1 MSNPSFENIDRWFFE
16 YFEGNLSPQQ
26 VEQFLQFLRVHP
38 ELELEMETW
47 KSAYVKDDAP
57 VYADVA
63 SLERPVTWIPYLVSS
78 LAVLTVIVALVVWSP
93 FGRQSLYATNYVD
106 LLPTMDWDE
115 FSLDEHR
122 SQQIPQA
129 ASNVVSTESM
139 PDDSEIRDAEEHKV
153 LSLAQLPAATERRH
167 VPYTS
172 QEQLST
178 FKANQPTAI
187 TSLDLSSAGYLNNST
202 VGRGLMAH
210 APMFP
215 QVRESIENR
224 DDFVN
229 DYTVVFAG
237 DVAGGQTLKKS
248 NTLSRKA
255 KMVLRKVQRMLD
267 QPIALRNTKDPYL
280 LVPNM
285 TGYMANFGMTGT
297 MIQSRFQATSR
308 NQWVG
313 RGQQQLMNT
322 LAWDGYVHAVRG
334 GLGVDFTYNDYA
346 AGSLSN
352 MQMGLVY
359 SPKFS
364 INKNVSFEPAVR
376 FKMGSMDLDAQS
388 AVVGSFAELNRGNL
402 IPVFVGDN
410 QPTGSRLWYRDAGV
424 GALINTK
431 WFYAGVNLDNIGR
444 HYNNFY
450 SSDISGDFRA
460 ATHFSAIA
468 GTEYKALNRELVL
481 STYIYYQKLN
491 ELNEL
496 WLGANVRWKMVLMGA
511 AVSTNFDY
519 AGSLGLQFD
528 RFSMHYNVDMLRSS
542 LADKQMVSHQVS
554 VRMLLKPNRYAMQ
567 ILKL

>member
-26 VEQFLQFLRVHP
+26 MEQFQQFLRVHP

-47 KSAYVKDDAP
+47 KSAYVKDDMP
-57 VYADVA
+57 VYADAV
-63 SLERPVTWIPYLVSS
+63 SLERSVSWGPYLVSS
-78 LAVLTVIVALVVWSP
+78 LSVLIVIVALMLWSP
-93 FGRQSLYATNYVD
+93 LSRQSLYTNKYVD
-106 LLPTMDWDE
+106 LLPTADWDE
-115 FSLDEHR
+115 FNFDQNRPKNIKQTASSAVTAENEQLDDKNRHSALHEVL
-122 SQQIPQA
+122 PLA
-129 ASNVVSTESM
+129 A
-139 PDDSEIRDAEEHKV
+139 
-153 LSLAQLPAATERRH
+153 LPAATVRSNHSSSRH
-167 VPYTS
+167 ELQS
-172 QEQLST
+172 NS
-178 FKANQPTAI
+178 KKNQPTAI
-187 TSLDLSSAGYLNNST
+187 SSIYLSPTLNSNNSR
-202 VGRGLMAH
+202 VSRGLMAH

-215 QVRESIENR
+215 QVRKSLER
-224 DDFVN
+224 VDDLVTN
-229 DYTVVFAG
+229 NAVVFAA
-237 DVAGGQTLKKS
+237 DVAGGQAMKKS
-248 NTLSRKA
+248 SGLSRKT
-255 KMVLRKVQRMLD
+255 KMVIRKVQRMLD

-285 TGYMANFGMTGT
+285 TSYMANFGMAGT

-346 AGSLSN
+346 VGSLSN

-376 FKMGSMDLDAQS
+376 FKMGSMNLDAQS
-388 AVVGSFAELNRGNL
+388 TVVGSFAELNRGNL
-402 IPVFVGDN
+402 IPIFVGDN
-410 QPTGSRLWYRDAGV
+410 QPTGSRLWYRDMGL

-431 WFYAGVNLDNIGR
+431 WFYTGVNWDNIGR

-450 SSDISGDFRA
+450 SSDISGDYRA
-460 ATHFSAIA
+460 ARNVSAIA

-481 STYIYYQKLN
+481 STYLFYQKFN

-496 WLGANVRWKMVLMGA
+496 WLGANVRWKMVLLGA
-511 AVSTNFDY
+511 AVSSNLDY

-528 RFSMHYNVDMLRSS
+528 RFSVHYNVDMLSS
-542 LADKQMVSHQVS
+542 RLAEKQMVSHQIS
-554 VRMLLKPNRYAMQ
+554 ARMLLKPNRYALR

>member
-1 MSNPSFENIDRWFFE
+1 
-16 YFEGNLSPQQ
+16 
-26 VEQFLQFLRVHP
+26 
-38 ELELEMETW
+38 
-47 KSAYVKDDAP
+47 
-57 VYADVA
+57 
-63 SLERPVTWIPYLVSS
+63 
-78 LAVLTVIVALVVWSP
+78 
-93 FGRQSLYATNYVD
+93 
-106 LLPTMDWDE
+106 
-115 FSLDEHR
+115 
-122 SQQIPQA
+122 
-129 ASNVVSTESM
+129 
-139 PDDSEIRDAEEHKV
+139 
-153 LSLAQLPAATERRH
+153 
-167 VPYTS
+167 
-172 QEQLST
+172 
-178 FKANQPTAI
+178 
-187 TSLDLSSAGYLNNST
+187 
-202 VGRGLMAH
+202 
-210 APMFP
+210 
-215 QVRESIENR
+215 
-224 DDFVN
+224 
-229 DYTVVFAG
+229 
-237 DVAGGQTLKKS
+237 
-248 NTLSRKA
+248 
-255 KMVLRKVQRMLD
+255 
-267 QPIALRNTKDPYL
+267 
-280 LVPNM
+280 
-285 TGYMANFGMTGT
+285 
-297 MIQSRFQATSR
+297 
-308 NQWVG
+308 
-313 RGQQQLMNT
+313 
-322 LAWDGYVHAVRG
+322 
-334 GLGVDFTYNDYA
+334 
-346 AGSLSN
+346 

-410 QPTGSRLWYRDAGV
+410 QPTGSRLWYRDVGV